1 MGTCSGIA
9 LSKRHRDILF
19 EERSML
25 FEKKVKPLL
34 WPVDGVK
41 EQRCNLIDRA
51 TDKMK
56 EEQAEIR
63 RLRTINYHKT
73 N

>member
-1 MGTCSGIA
+1 
-9 LSKRHRDILF
+9 
-19 EERSML
+19 ML